1 MIYTKYGK
9 TDMNVSAIGCG
20 GMRFTEPYDSDT
32 CHEMVQYAYSKGINY
47 FDTAPGYNADKSEII
62 FGRAFKEMFKTRKE
76 KPFYVSTKS
85 SCDNPSDLRRQ
96 LENSLERMGLDCVDV
111 MHEWCIT
118 SMDAFEHRKA
128 NGILKELTK
137 IKEEGLAKNIA
148 ISSHLPGEGIREVL
162 NDYPFD
168 GVLLGYCAMN
178 FQYRD
183 SGIDA
188 AHKNQQGIVC
198 MNPLAGGLI
207 PDYPKLFEFLR
218 KSENES
224 VVDSALHFLIDDP
237 RINVALVGFSNN
249 DQVDQAIAA
258 MDSYQPLTADYKDS
272 LKNNLKEKFNSI
284 CTGCAYCKD
293 CPKEIPIPALMGA
306 YNQFHITK
314 KAQNMI
320 GTLLYHYGI
329 SKEKTIEHIDSCIKC
344 GKCERECTQ
353 ILPIIARMQEMKEI
367 LQASMDK

>member
-1 MIYTKYGK
+1 MKYTRYGK
-9 TDMNVSAIGCG
+9 TDMEVSTIGCG
-20 GMRFTEPYDSDT
+20 GMRFTEPYDADT

-62 FGRAFKEMFKTRKE
+62 FGRAFKDMFKTRKE

-85 SCDNPSDLRRQ
+85 SCDTPSDLRRN
-96 LENSLERMGLDCVDV
+96 LERSLERMGLDCVDV

-137 IKEEGLAKNIA
+137 IKEEGLAKHIA

-188 AHKNQQGIVC
+188 AHRNQQGVVC

-207 PDYPKLFEFLR
+207 PDYPELFNFLKR
-218 KSENES
+218 TENES

-249 DQVDQAIAA
+249 NHIDQAIAA
-258 MDSYQPLTADYKDS
+258 MDSYKPLDAAYKDS
-272 LKNNLKEKFNSI
+272 LRSNLKENFNSI

-293 CPKEIPIPALMGA
+293 CPKDIPIPALMGA

-314 KAQNMI
+314 KPQNMI
-320 GTLLYHYGI
+320 STLLYHYGI
-329 SKEKTIEHIDSCIKC
+329 SKEKTIEQIDSCIACK
-344 GKCERECTQ
+344 KCERDCTQ
-353 ILPIIARMQEMKEI
+353 LLPIIARMQEMKEI
-367 LQASMDK
+367 IQASMK